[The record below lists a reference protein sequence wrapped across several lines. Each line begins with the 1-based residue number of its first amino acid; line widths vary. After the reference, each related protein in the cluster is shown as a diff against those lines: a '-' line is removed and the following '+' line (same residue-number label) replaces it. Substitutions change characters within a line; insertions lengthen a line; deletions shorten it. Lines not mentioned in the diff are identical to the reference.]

1 MVLKLA
7 KKNFFVFRTSVEIIG
22 ILFTMNIL
30 NQYLQTPP
38 LYQSYQQPQSVSKPK
53 FSTPNA
59 PAKTSIMY
67 INDLHRQLPK
77 MSRLVSASEHAEV
90 MANSSG
96 SDLLRLSAGDLFVGS
111 DEKVNAVAAKF
122 LNLADIDA
130 QTLGNHEF
138 DITASICGKLLKDT
152 DTKLLGMNLNF
163 PNQSSDLSKKV
174 LRSTILDGKNG
185 EKYGVI
191 GIQPPDMVSRIK
203 KKEVLDG
210 ITVDD
215 ENQTIKELQ
224 EEVDLLKQQ
233 GLNKIILVS
242 HSGNTFEKEIA
253 KKVSGIDVIIGGHS
267 HDLIQG
273 VESGENLF
281 YSPSGEPVV
290 ITQAGRDG
298 NYFGILNLEFDD
310 KGIVTHVQN
319 NVIDTNTY
327 SPNMLMTKTIDSALG
342 VSPLIG
348 NLRYVDPLPKNNNTE
363 ENPWADFVA
372 DAVRNQLGADVVLI
386 NSANFRGSVGLGKV
400 TERDISSIFP
410 FSNKLFKVKINEEDL
425 VDAIKACGK
434 TLSNKNS
441 KPGIM
446 QVGGLTYTLDA
457 QGNLVEMY
465 YHDKQGN
472 KRYINVNDPD
482 DDKYYT
488 AVYDEF
494 LINGGDDLEMLKR
507 DDDEILQRYEFDKDK
522 VTIDYIKSLP
532 QPFDVRKDG
541 RITILK

>member
-7 KKNFFVFRTSVEIIG
+7 KKKIFVFRISVEIIG
-22 ILFTMNIL
+22 ILFAMNIL

-38 LYQSYQQPQSVSKPK
+38 LYQSTNLPNSVSKPK
-53 FSTPNA
+53 FSTPTA
-59 PAKTSIMY
+59 SAKTSIMY

-77 MSRLVSASEHAEV
+77 MSRLVSASEHAQV

-138 DITASICGKLLKDT
+138 DVTASICGKLLKDSE
-152 DTKLLGMNLNF
+152 TKLLGMNLNF
-163 PNQSSDLSKKV
+163 PNQTSDLAKKV
-174 LRSTILDGKNG
+174 LRSTVVDGKDG
-185 EKYGVI
+185 QKYGLI
-191 GIQPPDMVSRIK
+191 GIQPPDLVSRIK
-203 KKEVLDG
+203 KKEVLNG

-215 ENQTIKELQ
+215 EQQTLKELQ
-224 EEVDLLKQQ
+224 QEVNMLRQQ

-253 KKVSGIDVIIGGHS
+253 QKISGIDVIIGGHS
-267 HDLIQG
+267 HHLIHG
-273 VESGENLF
+273 VEQGENLF
-281 YSPSGEPVV
+281 YSPAGEPVV

-298 NYFGILNLEFDD
+298 NYFGILNLEFND
-310 KGIVTHVQN
+310 KGQITYAQN
-319 NVIDTNTY
+319 NLVDTNTY

-372 DAVRNQLGADVVLI
+372 DAVRNQLEADVVLI

-425 VDAIKACGK
+425 VDAIKICAK
-434 TLSNKNS
+434 SLVSKNT

-446 QVGGLTYTLDA
+446 QVGGLSYTLDSK
-457 QGNLVEMY
+457 GNLLEMY

-482 DDKYYT
+482 DDRYYT

-494 LINGGDDLEMLKR
+494 LINGGDDLDMLER
-507 DDDEILQRYEFDKDK
+507 DDDEIIQRYEFDKDK
-522 VTIDYIKSLP
+522 VTVDYIKTLS

>member
-1 MVLKLA
+1 
-7 KKNFFVFRTSVEIIG
+7 
-22 ILFTMNIL
+22 MNIL
-30 NQYLQTPP
+30 NQYLQAQSIHPP
-38 LYQSYQQPQSVSKPK
+38 LPQNQSVPKPK
-53 FSTPNA
+53 FSNPNSS
-59 PAKTSIMY
+59 AKTSIMY

-77 MSRLVSASEHAEV
+77 MSRLVSASEHVENIS
-90 MANSSG
+90 NSTG

-130 QTLGNHEF
+130 QALGNHEF
-138 DITASICGKLLKDT
+138 DITASICGKLLKDSK
-152 DTKLLGMNLNF
+152 TKMLGMNLNF
-163 PNQSSDLSKKV
+163 PDNNSDLAQKV
-174 LRSTILDGKNG
+174 LRSTVVEGKNG
-185 EKYGVI
+185 DRYGLI
-191 GIQPPDMVSRIK
+191 GIQPTDMVSRIK
-203 KKEVLDG
+203 KKESLSG

-215 ENQTIKELQ
+215 EAQTIKELQ
-224 EEVDLLKQQ
+224 EEVDKLKQQ

-253 KKVSGIDVIIGGHS
+253 KKVSGIDVIVGGHS
-267 HDLIQG
+267 HHLITG
-273 VESGENLF
+273 VENGENLL
-281 YSPSGEPVV
+281 YSPAGEPVV

-298 NYFGILNLEFDD
+298 NYFGVLNLEFND
-310 KGIVTHVQN
+310 KGQITYAQN
-319 NVIDTNTY
+319 NIMDTNTY

-348 NLRYVDPLPKNNNTE
+348 NLKYVDPLPKNNNTE

-372 DAVRNQLGADVVLI
+372 DAVRNQLEADVVLI

-425 VDAIKACGK
+425 VDAIKHCAK
-434 TLSNKNS
+434 SLVNKNS

-446 QVGGLTYTLDA
+446 QVSGLNYTIDA
-457 QGNLVEMY
+457 QGNVTEMY

-472 KRYINVNDPD
+472 KRYIDVNDPD

-507 DDDEILQRYEFDKDK
+507 DDDEIIQRYDFDKDK
-522 VTIDYIKSLP
+522 VTIDYIKTLA
-532 QPFDVRKDG
+532 QPFEVCKDG

>member
-1 MVLKLA
+1 MHNKLA
-7 KKNFFVFRTSVEIIG
+7 KKILFGFRLSVEIIG
-22 ILFTMNIL
+22 IILIMNIL
-30 NQYLQTPP
+30 NQYLQAQKPYLPQPP
-38 LYQSYQQPQSVSKPK
+38 SQSVQKQT
-53 FSTPNA
+53 FSNPNSS
-59 PAKTSIMY
+59 AKTSIMY

-77 MSRLVSASEHAEV
+77 MSRLVSASEHAENL
-90 MANSSG
+90 ANSNG

-111 DEKVNAVAAKF
+111 DEKINAVAAKF

-130 QTLGNHEF
+130 QALGNHEF
-138 DITASICGKLLKDT
+138 DITASICGKLLKDSK
-152 DTKLLGMNLNF
+152 TKMLGMNLNF
-163 PNQSSDLSKKV
+163 PDNNSDLAQKV
-174 LRSTILDGKNG
+174 LRSTVVDGKNG
-185 EKYGVI
+185 EKYGLI
-191 GIQPPDMVSRIK
+191 GIQPPDLVSRIK
-203 KKEVLDG
+203 KKESLSG

-215 ENQTIKELQ
+215 EAQTLKELQ
-224 EEVDLLKQQ
+224 EEVNKLKEQ
-233 GLNKIILVS
+233 GLNKIILLS

-267 HDLIQG
+267 HHLITG
-273 VESGENLF
+273 VENGENLF

-298 NYFGILNLEFDD
+298 NYFGVLNLEFND
-310 KGIVTHVQN
+310 KGQITYAQN
-319 NVIDTNTY
+319 NVVDTNTY

-348 NLRYVDPLPKNNNTE
+348 NLKYVDPLPKNNNIE

-372 DAVRNQLGADVVLI
+372 DAVRNQLEADVVLI

-410 FSNKLFKVKINEEDL
+410 FSNKLYKVKISEEDL
-425 VDAIKACGK
+425 VDAIKVCGK
-434 TLSNKNS
+434 SLVSKNT

-446 QVGGLTYTLDA
+446 QVAGLTYTLDS
-457 QGNLVEMY
+457 QGNLTELY

-472 KRYINVNDPD
+472 RHYVNVNDPD

-507 DDDEILQRYEFDKDK
+507 DDDEIIQRYDFDKDK
-522 VTIDYIKSLP
+522 VTIDYIKTLP
-532 QPFDVRKDG
+532 QPFEVRKDG